1 MPLDVAALDPSELVV
16 LLVGLGGLIPVAL
29 YARDLP
35 RWVIVAYGFLL
46 LGAITTNVEHLLWHD
61 AVNAVEHGVGNLGA
75 GIAFAVIAYRH
86 WGRIR
91 DSAVDDTSTEVP

>member
-1 MPLDVAALDPSELVV
+1 MPLDIAALNPPELVV

-35 RWVIVAYGFLL
+35 RWVIAAYGFLL
-46 LGAITTNVEHLLWHD
+46 FGAIATNVEHVLWYD

-75 GIAFAVIAYRH
+75 GIAFALIAYRH
-86 WGRIR
+86 GRRIR
-91 DSAVDDTSTEVP
+91 DTADDDASTEDL